1 MVTKAARADIF
12 VFGISVTRFRKREV
26 VEYKRVPQLTGVDL
40 AKYRSATKEDM
51 RITVQP

>member
-26 VEYKRVPQLTGVDL
+26 VEYKRPQVTGVDL